1 LKVVLSIWSS
11 VEAVVVV
18 IIMVEAVEPE
28 VIEQMYLE
36 IHLGEVDQQNQRTQ
50 LQRVHI
56 L

>member
-18 IIMVEAVEPE
+18 IIMVVAVVPE
-28 VIEQMYLE
+28 VTEQMCLE
-36 IHLGEVDQQNQRTQ
+36 IHLGEAHQQNQRTQ